1 MARRNRF
8 SLGFVPTMGAL
19 HAGHRSLIRRSWGEN
34 DRTVVSIYV
43 NPLQFAPHEDFDRY
57 PRQLEQDLAHC
68 EQEKADVVFVPS
80 VADMAPPGRSTVV
93 RVEGVSHDF
102 EGRVRPGH
110 FDGVATIVNT
120 LFNMVQPDRAYFGQ
134 KDWQQTV
141 VVRRMVRDLR
151 MPVRVVVCP
160 IVRDPDGLAM
170 SSRNVYLS
178 AEDRREGLRLPHAVQ
193 RAARAVLA
201 GECDG
206 DRIRAILR
214 EALRSERP
222 DVVPDYADLVH
233 PETLASLPRLEGHGV
248 LLAVLRVGKV
258 RLLDNEIVAPPGT
271 PAWEA

>member
-1 MARRNRF
+1 MTRTIRDPAELREYVEMAKRNRF

-19 HAGHRSLIRRSWGEN
+19 HAGHLSLLRRSWKEN

-43 NPLQFAPHEDFDRY
+43 NPLQFGPHEDFDRY
-57 PRQLEQDLAHC
+57 PRQFERDLEMCGA
-68 EQEKADVVFVPS
+68 EKADVVFAPS
-80 VADMAPPGRSTVV
+80 VADMAPPGRSTIV

-120 LFNMVQPDRAYFGQ
+120 LFNVVQPDRAYFGQ

-141 VVRRMVRDLR
+141 VIRRMVRDLR

-178 AEDRREGLRLPHAVQ
+178 PEDRREALRLPRAVQ
-193 RAARAVLA
+193 RAAKSVLE
-201 GECDG
+201 GEVDG
-206 DRIRAILR
+206 DRIRRILR
-214 EALRSERP
+214 EEMRSERE

-233 PETLASLPRLEGHGV
+233 PETLVSLPRLEG
-248 LLAVLRVGKV
+248 L
-258 RLLDNEIVAPPGT
+258 
-271 PAWEA
+271 